1 MGDDQ
6 RKTEISDFEDDA
18 EVLFVQ
24 HLDLLAQLEAQLRA
38 VHHQMRSIERLR
50 GGSRRVGPELS
61 NGERE
66 SILAELTQEVGEVDP
81 HVSLDHE
88 CCRSMHMTSAYM
100 RARVATL
107 KQLARRLYT
116 SEPSASDDRG
126 SSG

>member
-1 MGDDQ
+1 MAHPSSRD
-6 RKTEISDFEDDA
+6 KVISDFEADA

-24 HLDLLAQLEAQLRA
+24 YLDLLAQLEAQLRA
-38 VHHQMRSIERLR
+38 VHHTMRGIERLR

-66 SILAELTQEVGEVDP
+66 TILAELTQEVGEVDR
-81 HVSLDHE
+81 HVGLEHE
-88 CCRSMHMTSAYM
+88 CCRSMHTTIADM
-100 RARVATL
+100 RERVATL

-126 SSG
+126 S